1 MTDAL
6 KDLDYYAA
14 NPDEMPT
21 DPDQIA
27 ALMAQ
32 MDGTPAP
39 EQAENDAT
47 AGVEATEGEQEETE
61 EAPQQ
66 VEDEAPIASKDGKRT
81 IPYDVLKSAREKER
95 QEREKRIAAEQAMQ
109 QLQARMD
116 AMQQTGKVQEVAIG
130 EASPDELDSMAN
142 DFPAVATLLEHTR
155 KLEQQLQSVTQR
167 MEQEDRQRQEA
178 TMSEVRAAVDANP
191 TLLHWEH
198 NDPDRWAAA
207 IEADTKLQAS
217 PAHRGLTLEQRL
229 AKAVE
234 IVDAFYG
241 PDSAAPRAQAKPQ
254 NSPPKKAAAA
264 KEAPRTLSDIPGGA
278 VPASDPVEEFAQMSA
293 DRLGAQMENMTPDQ
307 INALL
312 NRLG

>member
-47 AGVEATEGEQEETE
+47 AGVEATEGEQKETE
-61 EAPQQ
+61 KAPQQ
-66 VEDEAPIASKDGKRT
+66 VEDEAPIASKDGKHT
-81 IPYDVLKSAREKER
+81 IPYDVLKS
-95 QEREKRIAAEQAMQ
+95 ERERRKAAEQAMQ
-109 QLQARMD
+109 ELQARID
-116 AMQQTGKVQEVAIG
+116 AMQQTGKPQEVAEG
-130 EASPDELDSMAN
+130 EASTDDLDSMAE
-142 DFPAVATLLEHTR
+142 DFPAVAKLLAHTR
-155 KLEQQLQSVTQR
+155 KLEQQLQTVAQR

-178 TMSEVRAAVDANP
+178 TMAEVRQAVDANP

-217 PAHRGLTLEQRL
+217 PAHRGLTLEARL

-241 PDSAAPRAQAKPQ
+241 PDTTAPRAQAKPQ

-264 KEAPRTLSDIPGGA
+264 KDAPRTLSDIPGGA
-278 VPASDPVEEFAQMSA
+278 VPASDPIEAFAQMSA
-293 DRLGAQMENMTPDQ
+293 DRLGAQMANMTPDQ
-307 INALL
+307 ISALL

>member
-47 AGVEATEGEQEETE
+47 AGVEVTEGEEEKTE

-66 VEDEAPIASKDGKRT
+66 VEDEAPIASKDGKHT
-81 IPYDVLKSAREKER
+81 IPYDVLRT
-95 QEREKRIAAEQAMQ
+95 EREKRRAAEQAMQ
-109 QLQARMD
+109 ELQARVD
-116 AMQQTGKVQEVAIG
+116 AMQQTGKPQEVAEG
-130 EASPDELDSMAN
+130 EASTDDLDSMAE
-142 DFPAVATLLEHTR
+142 DFPAVAKLLAHTR
-155 KLEQQLQSVTQR
+155 KLEQQLQTVAQR

-178 TMSEVRAAVDANP
+178 TMSEVRQAVDANP

-217 PAHRGLTLEQRL
+217 PAHRGLTLEARL

-241 PDSAAPRAQAKPQ
+241 PDTTAPRAPTKPQ

-264 KEAPRTLSDIPGGA
+264 KDAPRTLSDIPGGA
-278 VPASDPVEEFAQMSA
+278 VPASDLVEEFAQMSA
-293 DRLGAQMENMTPDQ
+293 DRLGAQMANMTPDQ
-307 INALL
+307 ISALL

>member
-32 MDGTPAP
+32 MEGTTAP

-47 AGVEATEGEQEETE
+47 AGVEAEGEDEKPK

-66 VEDEAPIASKDGKRT
+66 VDEEVPIASKDGKHT
-81 IPYDVLKSAREKER
+81 IPYDVLKS
-95 QEREKRIAAEQAMQ
+95 ERERRKAAEQAMQ
-109 QLQARMD
+109 ELQARMD
-116 AMQQTGKVQEVAIG
+116 AMQQTGKVQEAAIG
-130 EASPDELDSMAN
+130 EASPDDLDSMAN
-142 DFPAVATLLEHTR
+142 DFPAVAKLLEHTR
-155 KLEQQLQSVTQR
+155 KLEQQLQNVTQR
-167 MEQEDRQRQEA
+167 IEQEDRQRQEA

-241 PDSAAPRAQAKPQ
+241 PDAAAPRAQAQPQEKPA
-254 NSPPKKAAAA
+254 KRAAAEA
-264 KEAPRTLSDIPGGA
+264 KSAPRTLSDIPGGA
-278 VPASDPVEEFAQMSA
+278 VPPSDPVEEFAQMSA
-293 DRLGAQMENMTPDQ
+293 DRLGAQMANMTPDQ

-312 NRLG
+312 ARLG

>member
-32 MDGTPAP
+32 MDGSPAP

-47 AGVEATEGEQEETE
+47 AGVEATEGEEEKTE

-66 VEDEAPIASKDGKRT
+66 VDEEAPIASKDGKHT
-81 IPYDVLKSAREKER
+81 IPYDVLKS
-95 QEREKRIAAEQAMQ
+95 ERERRKAAEQAMQ
-109 QLQARMD
+109 ELQARID
-116 AMQQTGKVQEVAIG
+116 AMQQTGKPQEVAEG
-130 EASPDELDSMAN
+130 EASTDDLDSMAE
-142 DFPAVATLLEHTR
+142 DFPAVAKLLAHTR
-155 KLEQQLQSVTQR
+155 KLEQQLQTVAQR

-178 TMSEVRAAVDANP
+178 TMSEVRQAVDANP

-278 VPASDPVEEFAQMSA
+278 VPASDPIEAFAQMSA
-293 DRLGAQMENMTPDQ
+293 DRLGAQMANMTPDQ

>member
-32 MDGTPAP
+32 MEGTSAP

-47 AGVEATEGEQEETE
+47 AGVEEAEGEDEKTE

-66 VEDEAPIASKDGKRT
+66 VDEEAPIASKDGKHT
-81 IPYDVLKSAREKER
+81 IPYDVLKS
-95 QEREKRIAAEQAMQ
+95 ERERRKAAEQAMQ
-109 QLQARMD
+109 ELQARIE
-116 AMQQTGKVQEVAIG
+116 AMQQTGKPQEVAIG

-142 DFPAVATLLEHTR
+142 DFPAVAKLLEHTR
-155 KLEQQLQSVTQR
+155 KLEQQLQNVTQR
-167 MEQEDRQRQEA
+167 IEQEDRQRQEA

-241 PDSAAPRAQAKPQ
+241 PDQAAPRAQAKPQ
-254 NSPPKKAAAA
+254 EKPAKKVAAV

-293 DRLGAQMENMTPDQ
+293 DRLGAQMQNMTPEQ

-312 NRLG
+312 ARLG

>member
-32 MDGTPAP
+32 MDGDPAP

-47 AGVEATEGEQEETE
+47 AGVEVTEGEKEETE

-66 VEDEAPIASKDGKRT
+66 VEDEAPIASKDGKHT
-81 IPYDVLKSAREKER
+81 IPYDVLKS
-95 QEREKRIAAEQAMQ
+95 ERERRKAAEQAMQ
-109 QLQARMD
+109 ELQARID
-116 AMQQTGKVQEVAIG
+116 AMQQTGKPQEQAQG
-130 EASPDELDSMAN
+130 EASVDDLDSMAE
-142 DFPAVATLLEHTR
+142 DFPAVAKLLAHTR
-155 KLEQQLQSVTQR
+155 KLEQQLQTVAQR

-178 TMSEVRAAVDANP
+178 TMAEVRAAVDANP

-293 DRLGAQMENMTPDQ
+293 DRLGAQMANMTPDQ
-307 INALL
+307 ISALL

>member
-32 MDGTPAP
+32 MEGTPAP

-47 AGVEATEGEQEETE
+47 AGVEDAEGEDEKTE

-66 VEDEAPIASKDGKRT
+66 VDEEAPIASKDGKHT
-81 IPYDVLKSAREKER
+81 IPYDVLKS
-95 QEREKRIAAEQAMQ
+95 ERERRKAAEQAMQ
-109 QLQARMD
+109 ELQARID
-116 AMQQTGKVQEVAIG
+116 AMQQTGKPQEQAQG
-130 EASPDELDSMAN
+130 EASTDDLDSMAE
-142 DFPAVATLLEHTR
+142 DFPAVAKLLAHTR
-155 KLEQQLQSVTQR
+155 KLEQQLQAVAQR

-178 TMSEVRAAVDANP
+178 TMSEVRQAVDANP

-217 PAHRGLTLEQRL
+217 PAHRGLTLEARL

-241 PDSAAPRAQAKPQ
+241 PDATAPRAQAKPQ

-278 VPASDPVEEFAQMSA
+278 VPASDPIEAFAQMSA
-293 DRLGAQMENMTPDQ
+293 DRLGAQMANMTPDQ
-307 INALL
+307 ISALL

>member
-47 AGVEATEGEQEETE
+47 AGVEVTEGEEEKTE

-66 VEDEAPIASKDGKRT
+66 VEDEAPIASKDGKHT
-81 IPYDVLKSAREKER
+81 IPYDVLRT
-95 QEREKRIAAEQAMQ
+95 EREKRRAAEQAMQ
-109 QLQARMD
+109 ELQARVD
-116 AMQQTGKVQEVAIG
+116 AMQQTGKPQEQAQG
-130 EASPDELDSMAN
+130 EASTDDLDSMAE
-142 DFPAVATLLEHTR
+142 DFPAVAKLLAHTR
-155 KLEQQLQSVTQR
+155 KLEQQLQTVAQR

-178 TMSEVRAAVDANP
+178 TMSEVRQAVDANP

-217 PAHRGLTLEQRL
+217 PAHRGLTLEARL

-241 PDSAAPRAQAKPQ
+241 PDTTAPRAQAKPQ

-293 DRLGAQMENMTPDQ
+293 DRLGAQMANMTPDQ
-307 INALL
+307 ISALL

>member
-14 NPDEMPT
+14 NPDELPT

-32 MDGTPAP
+32 MDGAPAP

-47 AGVEATEGEQEETE
+47 AGVEVTEGEQEKTE

-66 VEDEAPIASKDGKRT
+66 VEDEAPIASKDGKHT
-81 IPYDVLKSAREKER
+81 IPYDVLKS
-95 QEREKRIAAEQAMQ
+95 ERERRKAAEQAMQ
-109 QLQARMD
+109 ELQARVD
-116 AMQQTGKVQEVAIG
+116 AMQQTGRVQEVADD
-130 EASPDELDSMAN
+130 EASPDELDAMAN
-142 DFPAVATLLEHTR
+142 DFPAVAKLLAHTR
-155 KLEQQLQSVTQR
+155 KLEQQLQTVTQR
-167 MEQEDRQRQEA
+167 IEQEDRQRQEA
-178 TMSEVRAAVDANP
+178 TMSEVRQAVDANP

-293 DRLGAQMENMTPDQ
+293 DRLGAQMANMTPDQ
-307 INALL
+307 ISALL

>member
-32 MDGTPAP
+32 MDGTSAP

-47 AGVEATEGEQEETE
+47 AGVEATEGEQEKTE

-66 VEDEAPIASKDGKRT
+66 VEDEAPIASKDGKHT
-81 IPYDVLKSAREKER
+81 IPYDVLRT
-95 QEREKRIAAEQAMQ
+95 EREKRRAAEQAMQ
-109 QLQARMD
+109 ELQARID
-116 AMQQTGKVQEVAIG
+116 AMQQTGKPQEQAQG
-130 EASPDELDSMAN
+130 EASTDDLDSMAE
-142 DFPAVATLLEHTR
+142 DFPAVAKLLAHTR
-155 KLEQQLQSVTQR
+155 KLEQQLQTVAQR

-234 IVDAFYG
+234 IVEAFYG

-278 VPASDPVEEFAQMSA
+278 VPASDPMEEFAQMSA
-293 DRLGAQMENMTPDQ
+293 DRLGAQMASMTPDQ
-307 INALL
+307 ISALL

>member
-32 MDGTPAP
+32 MEGTPAP

-47 AGVEATEGEQEETE
+47 AGVEDAEGEDEKTE

-66 VEDEAPIASKDGKRT
+66 VDEEAPIASKDGKHT
-81 IPYDVLKSAREKER
+81 IPYDVLKS
-95 QEREKRIAAEQAMQ
+95 ERERRKAAEQAMQ
-109 QLQARMD
+109 ELQARID
-116 AMQQTGKVQEVAIG
+116 AMQQTGKPQEQAQG
-130 EASPDELDSMAN
+130 EASTDDLDSMAE
-142 DFPAVATLLEHTR
+142 DFPAVAKLLAHTR
-155 KLEQQLQSVTQR
+155 KLEQQLQTVAQR

-178 TMSEVRAAVDANP
+178 TMSEVRQAVDANP

-217 PAHRGLTLEQRL
+217 PAHRGLTLEARL

-241 PDSAAPRAQAKPQ
+241 PDATAPRAQAKPQ

-278 VPASDPVEEFAQMSA
+278 VPASDPIEAFAQMSA
-293 DRLGAQMENMTPDQ
+293 DRLGAQMANMTPDQ
-307 INALL
+307 ISALL

>member
-47 AGVEATEGEQEETE
+47 AGVKEAEGEDEKAK

-66 VEDEAPIASKDGKRT
+66 VDEAPIASKDGKHT
-81 IPYDVLKSAREKER
+81 IPYDVLKS
-95 QEREKRIAAEQAMQ
+95 ERERRKAAEQAMQ
-109 QLQARMD
+109 ELQARID
-116 AMQQTGKVQEVAIG
+116 AMQQTGKPQEVADD
-130 EASPDELDSMAN
+130 EASPDELDDMAN
-142 DFPAVATLLEHTR
+142 DFPAVAKLLAHTR
-155 KLEQQLQSVTQR
+155 KLEQQLQSVSQR
-167 MEQEDRQRQEA
+167 IEQEDLARQEA
-178 TMSEVRAAVDANP
+178 SMSDVRAAVDGNP

-217 PAHRGLTLEQRL
+217 PAHRGLTLEHRL

-234 IVDAFYG
+234 IVDAFYA
-241 PDSAAPRAQAKPQ
+241 PTPQRRVLRPSPRKSPPRKRQQRRRVRPVPSRIFRAVRSRPQIRLRNSHRCQPIDSAHRWRA
-254 NSPPKKAAAA
+254 
-264 KEAPRTLSDIPGGA
+264 
-278 VPASDPVEEFAQMSA
+278 
-293 DRLGAQMENMTPDQ
+293 
-307 INALL
+307 
-312 NRLG
+312 

>member
-47 AGVEATEGEQEETE
+47 AGVEEAEGEQEKTE

-66 VEDEAPIASKDGKRT
+66 VDEEAPIASKDGKHT
-81 IPYDVLKSAREKER
+81 IPYDVLKS
-95 QEREKRIAAEQAMQ
+95 ERERRKAAEQAMQ
-109 QLQARMD
+109 ELQARID
-116 AMQQTGKVQEVAIG
+116 AMQQTGKPQEVAEG
-130 EASPDELDSMAN
+130 EASTDDLDSMAE
-142 DFPAVATLLEHTR
+142 DFPAVAKLLAHTR
-155 KLEQQLQSVTQR
+155 KLEQQLQTVAQR

-178 TMSEVRAAVDANP
+178 TMSEVRQAVDANP

-217 PAHRGLTLEQRL
+217 PAHRGLTLEARL

-241 PDSAAPRAQAKPQ
+241 PDTTAPRAPTKPQ

-264 KEAPRTLSDIPGGA
+264 KDAPRTLSDIPGGA
-278 VPASDPVEEFAQMSA
+278 VPASDPIEAFAQMSA
-293 DRLGAQMENMTPDQ
+293 DRLGAQMANMTPDQ
-307 INALL
+307 ISALL

>member
-66 VEDEAPIASKDGKRT
+66 VEDEAPIASKDGKHT
-81 IPYDVLKSAREKER
+81 IPYDVLKS
-95 QEREKRIAAEQAMQ
+95 ERERRKAAEQAMQ
-109 QLQARMD
+109 ELQARID
-116 AMQQTGKVQEVAIG
+116 AMQQTGKPQEQAQG
-130 EASPDELDSMAN
+130 EASTDDLDSMAE
-142 DFPAVATLLEHTR
+142 DFPAVAKLLAHTR
-155 KLEQQLQSVTQR
+155 KLEQQLQTVAQR

-293 DRLGAQMENMTPDQ
+293 DRLGAQMANMTPDQ
-307 INALL
+307 ISALL

>member
-32 MDGTPAP
+32 MEGNPAP

-47 AGVEATEGEQEETE
+47 AGVEEAEGEDEKTE

-66 VEDEAPIASKDGKRT
+66 VDEEAPIASKDGKHT
-81 IPYDVLKSAREKER
+81 IPYDVLKS
-95 QEREKRIAAEQAMQ
+95 ERERRKAAEQAMTE
-109 QLQARMD
+109 LQARIE
-116 AMQQTGKVQEVAIG
+116 AMQQTGKPQEVADD
-130 EASPDELDSMAN
+130 EASPDELDDMAN
-142 DFPAVATLLEHTR
+142 DFPAVAKLLAHTR
-155 KLEQQLQSVTQR
+155 KLEQQLQSVSQR
-167 MEQEDRQRQEA
+167 IEQEDLARQEA
-178 TMSEVRAAVDANP
+178 SMSDVRAAVDGNP

-241 PDSAAPRAQAKPQ
+241 PDTAAPRAQAKPQ
-254 NSPPKKAAAA
+254 EKPAKKVAAAA
-264 KEAPRTLSDIPGGA
+264 KSAPRTLSDIPGGA

-293 DRLGAQMENMTPDQ
+293 DRLGAQMANMTPDQ
-307 INALL
+307 ITALL
-312 NRLG
+312 ARLG

>member
-1 MTDAL
+1 MTDAR

-32 MDGTPAP
+32 MEGTTAP
-39 EQAENDAT
+39 KQAENDAT
-47 AGVEATEGEQEETE
+47 AGVEEAGGEDEKPE

-66 VEDEAPIASKDGKRT
+66 VDAPIASKDGKHT
-81 IPYDVLKSAREKER
+81 IPYDVLKS
-95 QEREKRIAAEQAMQ
+95 ERERRKAAEQAMQ
-109 QLQARMD
+109 ELQARID
-116 AMQQTGKVQEVAIG
+116 AMQQTGKPQEVADD
-130 EASPDELDSMAN
+130 EASPDELDAMAN
-142 DFPAVATLLEHTR
+142 DFPAVAKLLAHTR
-155 KLEQQLQSVTQR
+155 KLEQQLQTVAQR

-178 TMSEVRAAVDANP
+178 TMSEVRQAVDANP

-217 PAHRGLTLEQRL
+217 PAHRGLTLEARL

-241 PDSAAPRAQAKPQ
+241 PDTTAPRAQAKPQ

-264 KEAPRTLSDIPGGA
+264 KDAPRTLSDIPGGA

-293 DRLGAQMENMTPDQ
+293 DRLGAQMANMTPDQ
-307 INALL
+307 ISALL

>member
-47 AGVEATEGEQEETE
+47 AGVEVTEGEQEETE

-66 VEDEAPIASKDGKRT
+66 VEDEAPIASKDGKHT
-81 IPYDVLKSAREKER
+81 IPYDVLKS
-95 QEREKRIAAEQAMQ
+95 ERERRKAAEQAMQ
-109 QLQARMD
+109 ELQARID
-116 AMQQTGKVQEVAIG
+116 AMQQTGKPQEVADD
-130 EASPDELDSMAN
+130 EASPDELDAMAN
-142 DFPAVATLLEHTR
+142 DFPAVAKLLAHTR
-155 KLEQQLQSVTQR
+155 KLEQQLQTVAQR

-293 DRLGAQMENMTPDQ
+293 DRLGAQMANMTPDQ
-307 INALL
+307 ISALL

>member
-32 MDGTPAP
+32 MEGNPAP

-47 AGVEATEGEQEETE
+47 AGVEEAKGEDEKTE

-66 VEDEAPIASKDGKRT
+66 VDEEAPIASKDGKHT
-81 IPYDVLKSAREKER
+81 IPYDVLKS
-95 QEREKRIAAEQAMQ
+95 ERERRKAAEQAMQ
-109 QLQARMD
+109 ELQARIE
-116 AMQQTGKVQEVAIG
+116 AMQQTGKPQEQAQG
-130 EASPDELDSMAN
+130 EASPDELDQMAE
-142 DFPAVATLLEHTR
+142 DFPAVAKLLEHTR
-155 KLEQQLQSVTQR
+155 KLEQQLQSVSQR
-167 MEQEDRQRQEA
+167 IEQEDRQRQEA
-178 TMSEVRAAVDANP
+178 SMSEVRAAVDANP

-241 PDSAAPRAQAKPQ
+241 PDQAAPRAQAQPQEKPA
-254 NSPPKKAAAA
+254 KKAAAA
-264 KEAPRTLSDIPGGA
+264 AKSAPRTLSDILGGA
-278 VPASDPVEEFAQMSA
+278 VPPSDPVEEFAQMSA
-293 DRLGAQMENMTPDQ
+293 DRLGAQMANMTPDQ
-307 INALL
+307 ITALL
-312 NRLG
+312 ARLG

>member
-32 MDGTPAP
+32 MEGTTAS

-47 AGVEATEGEQEETE
+47 AGVEEAEGEDEKTE

-66 VEDEAPIASKDGKRT
+66 VDEEAPIASKDGKHT
-81 IPYDVLKSAREKER
+81 IPYDVLKS
-95 QEREKRIAAEQAMQ
+95 ERERRKAAEQAMQ
-109 QLQARMD
+109 ELQARIE
-116 AMQQTGKVQEVAIG
+116 AMQQTGKPQEVADD
-130 EASPDELDSMAN
+130 EASPDELDQMAE
-142 DFPAVATLLEHTR
+142 DFPAVAKLLEHTR
-155 KLEQQLQSVTQR
+155 KLEQQLQSVSQR
-167 MEQEDRQRQEA
+167 IEQEDRQRQEA

-241 PDSAAPRAQAKPQ
+241 PDTAAPRAQAKPQ
-254 NSPPKKAAAA
+254 EKPTKRAAAEA
-264 KEAPRTLSDIPGGA
+264 KSAPRTLSDIPGGA
-278 VPASDPVEEFAQMSA
+278 VPPSDPVEEFAQMSA
-293 DRLGAQMENMTPDQ
+293 DRLGAQMANMTPDQ
-307 INALL
+307 ITALL
-312 NRLG
+312 ARLG

>member
-32 MDGTPAP
+32 MDGATAP
-39 EQAENDAT
+39 KQAENDAT
-47 AGVEATEGEQEETE
+47 AGVEVTEGEEEKPE

-66 VEDEAPIASKDGKRT
+66 VEDEAPIASKDGKHT
-81 IPYDVLKSAREKER
+81 IPYDVLKS
-95 QEREKRIAAEQAMQ
+95 ERERRKAAEQAMQ
-109 QLQARMD
+109 ELQARVD
-116 AMQQTGKVQEVAIG
+116 AMQQTGRVQEVADD
-130 EASPDELDSMAN
+130 EASPDELDAMAN
-142 DFPAVATLLEHTR
+142 DFPAVAKLLAHTR
-155 KLEQQLQSVTQR
+155 KLEQQLQTVTQR
-167 MEQEDRQRQEA
+167 IEQEDRQRQEA
-178 TMSEVRAAVDANP
+178 TMSEVRQAVDANP

-293 DRLGAQMENMTPDQ
+293 DRLGAQMANMTPDQ
-307 INALL
+307 ISALL

>member
-32 MDGTPAP
+32 MEGNPAP

-47 AGVEATEGEQEETE
+47 AGVEEAEGEDEKTE
-61 EAPQQ
+61 EAPLQ
-66 VEDEAPIASKDGKRT
+66 VDEEAPIASKDGKHT
-81 IPYDVLKSAREKER
+81 IPYDVLKS
-95 QEREKRIAAEQAMQ
+95 ERERRKAAEQAMTE
-109 QLQARMD
+109 LQARIE
-116 AMQQTGKVQEVAIG
+116 AMQQTGKPQEVADD
-130 EASPDELDSMAN
+130 EASPDELDDMAN
-142 DFPAVATLLEHTR
+142 DFPAVAKLLAHTR
-155 KLEQQLQSVTQR
+155 KLEQQLQSVSQR
-167 MEQEDRQRQEA
+167 IEQEDLARQEA
-178 TMSEVRAAVDANP
+178 SMSEVRAAVDGNP

-207 IEADTKLQAS
+207 IEADTTLQAS
-217 PAHRGLTLEQRL
+217 PAHRGLTLEARL

-241 PDSAAPRAQAKPQ
+241 PDTTAPRAQAKPQ
-254 NSPPKKAAAA
+254 NRPPKKAAAA
-264 KEAPRTLSDIPGGA
+264 KDAPRTLSDIPGGA
-278 VPASDPVEEFAQMSA
+278 VPASDPIEAFAQMSA
-293 DRLGAQMENMTPDQ
+293 DRLGAQMANMTPDQ
-307 INALL
+307 ISALL

>member
-32 MDGTPAP
+32 MEGNPAP

-47 AGVEATEGEQEETE
+47 AGVEEAEGEDEKTE
-61 EAPQQ
+61 EAPLQ
-66 VEDEAPIASKDGKRT
+66 VDEEAPIASKDGKHT
-81 IPYDVLKSAREKER
+81 IPYDVLKS
-95 QEREKRIAAEQAMQ
+95 ERERRKAAEQAMQ
-109 QLQARMD
+109 ELQARID
-116 AMQQTGKVQEVAIG
+116 AMQQTGKPQEVADD
-130 EASPDELDSMAN
+130 EASPDELDDMAN
-142 DFPAVATLLEHTR
+142 DFPAVAKLLAHTR
-155 KLEQQLQSVTQR
+155 KLEQQLQSVSQR
-167 MEQEDRQRQEA
+167 IEQEDLARQEA
-178 TMSEVRAAVDANP
+178 SMSDVRAAVDGNP

-241 PDSAAPRAQAKPQ
+241 PDTAAPRAQAQPQEKPA
-254 NSPPKKAAAA
+254 KKAAAA
-264 KEAPRTLSDIPGGA
+264 AKSAPRTLSDIPGGA
-278 VPASDPVEEFAQMSA
+278 VPPSDPVEEFAQMSA
-293 DRLGAQMENMTPDQ
+293 DRLGAQMANMTPDQ
-307 INALL
+307 ITALL
-312 NRLG
+312 ARLG

>member
-1 MTDAL
+1 
-6 KDLDYYAA
+6 
-14 NPDEMPT
+14 
-21 DPDQIA
+21 
-27 ALMAQ
+27 MA
-32 MDGTPAP
+32 
-39 EQAENDAT
+39 
-47 AGVEATEGEQEETE
+47 
-61 EAPQQ
+61 
-66 VEDEAPIASKDGKRT
+66 
-81 IPYDVLKSAREKER
+81 
-95 QEREKRIAAEQAMQ
+95 
-109 QLQARMD
+109 
-116 AMQQTGKVQEVAIG
+116 
-130 EASPDELDSMAN
+130 
-142 DFPAVATLLEHTR
+142 
-155 KLEQQLQSVTQR
+155 
-167 MEQEDRQRQEA
+167 
-178 TMSEVRAAVDANP
+178 EVRQAVDANP

-293 DRLGAQMENMTPDQ
+293 DRLGAQMANMTTDQ
-307 INALL
+307 ISALL

>member
-47 AGVEATEGEQEETE
+47 AGVEEAEGEDEKPE

-66 VEDEAPIASKDGKRT
+66 VDEEAPIASKDGKHT
-81 IPYDVLKSAREKER
+81 IPYDVLKS
-95 QEREKRIAAEQAMQ
+95 ERERRKAAEQAMQ
-109 QLQARMD
+109 ELQARID
-116 AMQQTGKVQEVAIG
+116 AMQQTGKPQEQAQG
-130 EASPDELDSMAN
+130 EASTDDLDSMAE
-142 DFPAVATLLEHTR
+142 DFPAVAKLLAHTR
-155 KLEQQLQSVTQR
+155 KLEQQLQTVAQR

-293 DRLGAQMENMTPDQ
+293 DRLGAQMANMTPDQ
-307 INALL
+307 ISALL

>member
-47 AGVEATEGEQEETE
+47 AGVEVTEGEEEKTE

-66 VEDEAPIASKDGKRT
+66 VEDEAPIASKDGKHT
-81 IPYDVLKSAREKER
+81 IPYDVLRT
-95 QEREKRIAAEQAMQ
+95 EREKRRAAEQAMQ
-109 QLQARMD
+109 ELQARVD
-116 AMQQTGKVQEVAIG
+116 AMQQTGKPQELAEG
-130 EASPDELDSMAN
+130 EASTDDLDSMAE
-142 DFPAVATLLEHTR
+142 DFPAVAKLLAHTR
-155 KLEQQLQSVTQR
+155 KLEQQLQTVAQR

-178 TMSEVRAAVDANP
+178 TMSEVRQAVDANP

-217 PAHRGLTLEQRL
+217 PAHRGLTLEARL

-241 PDSAAPRAQAKPQ
+241 PDTTAPRAQAKPQ

-293 DRLGAQMENMTPDQ
+293 DRLGAQMANMTPDQ
-307 INALL
+307 ISALL

>member
-14 NPDEMPT
+14 NPDELPT

-47 AGVEATEGEQEETE
+47 AGVEVIEGKEEKAE

-66 VEDEAPIASKDGKRT
+66 VEDEAPIASKDGKHT
-81 IPYDVLKSAREKER
+81 IPYDVLKS
-95 QEREKRIAAEQAMQ
+95 ERERRKAAEQAMQ
-109 QLQARMD
+109 ELQARID
-116 AMQQTGKVQEVAIG
+116 AMQQTGKPQEVADG
-130 EASPDELDSMAN
+130 EASTDDLDSMAE
-142 DFPAVATLLEHTR
+142 DFPAVAKLLAHTR
-155 KLEQQLQSVTQR
+155 KLEQQLQTVAQR
-167 MEQEDRQRQEA
+167 MEQEDRQRKEA
-178 TMSEVRAAVDANP
+178 TMAEVRQAVDANP

-217 PAHRGLTLEQRL
+217 PAHRGLTLEARL

-241 PDSAAPRAQAKPQ
+241 PDTTAPRAQAKPQ

-264 KEAPRTLSDIPGGA
+264 KDAPRTLSDIPGGA

-293 DRLGAQMENMTPDQ
+293 DRLGAQMANMTPDQ
-307 INALL
+307 ISALL

>member
-14 NPDEMPT
+14 NPDELPT

-47 AGVEATEGEQEETE
+47 AGVEVIEGKEEKPE

-66 VEDEAPIASKDGKRT
+66 VEDEAPIASKDGKHT
-81 IPYDVLKSAREKER
+81 IPYDVLKS
-95 QEREKRIAAEQAMQ
+95 ERERRKAAEQAMQ
-109 QLQARMD
+109 ELQARID
-116 AMQQTGKVQEVAIG
+116 AMQQTGKPQEVADG
-130 EASPDELDSMAN
+130 EASTDDLDSMAE
-142 DFPAVATLLEHTR
+142 DFPAVAKLLAHTR
-155 KLEQQLQSVTQR
+155 KLEQQLQTVAQR
-167 MEQEDRQRQEA
+167 MEQEDRQRKEA
-178 TMSEVRAAVDANP
+178 TMAEVRQAVDANP

-241 PDSAAPRAQAKPQ
+241 PDTAAPRAQAKPQ

-293 DRLGAQMENMTPDQ
+293 DRLGAQMANMTPDQ
-307 INALL
+307 ISALL

>member
-47 AGVEATEGEQEETE
+47 AGVEATEGEDEKPE

-66 VEDEAPIASKDGKRT
+66 VDEEAPIASKDGKHT
-81 IPYDVLKSAREKER
+81 IPYDVLKS
-95 QEREKRIAAEQAMQ
+95 ERERRKAAEQAMQ
-109 QLQARMD
+109 ELQARID
-116 AMQQTGKVQEVAIG
+116 AMQQTGKPQEQAQG
-130 EASPDELDSMAN
+130 EASTDDLDSMAE
-142 DFPAVATLLEHTR
+142 DFPAVAKLLAHTR
-155 KLEQQLQSVTQR
+155 KLEQQLQTVAQR

-293 DRLGAQMENMTPDQ
+293 DRLGAQMANMTPDQ
-307 INALL
+307 ISALL

>member
-66 VEDEAPIASKDGKRT
+66 VEDEAPIASKDGKHT
-81 IPYDVLKSAREKER
+81 IPYDVLKS
-95 QEREKRIAAEQAMQ
+95 ERERRKAAEQAMQ
-109 QLQARMD
+109 ELQARID
-116 AMQQTGKVQEVAIG
+116 AMQQTGKPQEVADD
-130 EASPDELDSMAN
+130 EASPDELDAMAN
-142 DFPAVATLLEHTR
+142 DFPAVAKLLAHTR
-155 KLEQQLQSVTQR
+155 KLEQQLQSVSQR
-167 MEQEDRQRQEA
+167 IEQEDLARQEA
-178 TMSEVRAAVDANP
+178 SMSEVRAAVDGNP

-293 DRLGAQMENMTPDQ
+293 DRLGAQMANMTPDQ
-307 INALL
+307 ISALL

>member
-32 MDGTPAP
+32 MEGNPAP

-66 VEDEAPIASKDGKRT
+66 AEDEAPIASKDGKHT
-81 IPYDVLKSAREKER
+81 IPYDVLKS
-95 QEREKRIAAEQAMQ
+95 ERERRKAAEQAMQ
-109 QLQARMD
+109 ELQARID
-116 AMQQTGKVQEVAIG
+116 AMQQTGKPQEQAQG
-130 EASPDELDSMAN
+130 EASTDDLDSMAE
-142 DFPAVATLLEHTR
+142 DFPAVAKLLAHTR
-155 KLEQQLQSVTQR
+155 KLEQQLQTVAQR

-178 TMSEVRAAVDANP
+178 TMAEVRQAVDGNP

-198 NDPDRWAAA
+198 HDADRWAAA

-217 PAHRGLTLEQRL
+217 PAHRGLTLEARL

-241 PDSAAPRAQAKPQ
+241 PDATAPRAPTKPQ

-293 DRLGAQMENMTPDQ
+293 DRLGAQMANMTPDQ
-307 INALL
+307 ISALL

>member
-47 AGVEATEGEQEETE
+47 AGVEVTEGEEEETE

-66 VEDEAPIASKDGKRT
+66 VDEEAPIASKDGKHT
-81 IPYDVLKSAREKER
+81 IPYDVLRT
-95 QEREKRIAAEQAMQ
+95 EREKRRAAEQAMQ
-109 QLQARMD
+109 ALQARID
-116 AMQQTGKVQEVAIG
+116 AMQQTGKPQEVAEG
-130 EASPDELDSMAN
+130 EASTDDLDSMAE
-142 DFPAVATLLEHTR
+142 DFPAVAKLLAHTR
-155 KLEQQLQSVTQR
+155 KLEQQLQTVAQR

-178 TMSEVRAAVDANP
+178 TMSEVRQAVDANP

-198 NDPDRWAAA
+198 NDPDRWGAA

-217 PAHRGLTLEQRL
+217 PAHRGLTLEARL

-241 PDSAAPRAQAKPQ
+241 PDTTAPRAQAKPQ

-264 KEAPRTLSDIPGGA
+264 KDAPRTLSDIPGGA

-293 DRLGAQMENMTPDQ
+293 DRLGAQMANMTPDQ
-307 INALL
+307 ISALL

>member
-47 AGVEATEGEQEETE
+47 AGVEVTEGEEEKTE
-61 EAPQQ
+61 EAPQK
-66 VEDEAPIASKDGKRT
+66 VEDEAPIASKDGKHT
-81 IPYDVLKSAREKER
+81 IPYDVLRT
-95 QEREKRIAAEQAMQ
+95 EREKRRAAEQAMQ
-109 QLQARMD
+109 ELQARVD
-116 AMQQTGKVQEVAIG
+116 AMQQTGKPQEVAEG
-130 EASPDELDSMAN
+130 EASTDDLDSMAE
-142 DFPAVATLLEHTR
+142 DFPAVAKLLAHTR
-155 KLEQQLQSVTQR
+155 KLEQQLQTVAQR

-178 TMSEVRAAVDANP
+178 TMSEVRQAVDANP

-217 PAHRGLTLEQRL
+217 PAHRGLTLEARL

-241 PDSAAPRAQAKPQ
+241 PDTTAPRAPTKPQ

-264 KEAPRTLSDIPGGA
+264 KDAPRTLSDIPGGA

-293 DRLGAQMENMTPDQ
+293 DRLGAQMANMTPDQ
-307 INALL
+307 ISALL

>member
-66 VEDEAPIASKDGKRT
+66 VEDEAPIASKDGKHT
-81 IPYDVLKSAREKER
+81 IPYDVLKS
-95 QEREKRIAAEQAMQ
+95 ERERRKAAEQAMQ
-109 QLQARMD
+109 ELQARIE
-116 AMQQTGKVQEVAIG
+116 AMQQTGKPQEVAEG
-130 EASPDELDSMAN
+130 EASTDDLDSMAE
-142 DFPAVATLLEHTR
+142 DFPAVAKLLAHTR
-155 KLEQQLQSVTQR
+155 KLEQQLQTVAQR

-178 TMSEVRAAVDANP
+178 TMAEVRQAVDANP

-241 PDSAAPRAQAKPQ
+241 PDTAAPRAQAKPQ
-254 NSPPKKAAAA
+254 EKPAKRVAAEA
-264 KEAPRTLSDIPGGA
+264 KSAPRTLSDIPGGA
-278 VPASDPVEEFAQMSA
+278 VPASDPMEEFAQMSA
-293 DRLGAQMENMTPDQ
+293 DRLGSQMQNMTPDQ
-307 INALL
+307 ITALL
-312 NRLG
+312 ARLG